1 MPGNLTLSAA
11 LLVVLM
17 ACTPAPTV
25 PIASV
30 DCGPQPS
37 LEEAKR
43 RVRVVAERTL
53 WGPNTEI
60 KDVTVGAKTRWYRHL
75 TDQWP
80 RSRPAGATL
89 EGWLITFQAKPTNT
103 LNPYLPFRTVEALV
117 DRDGAVHW
125 RTGEAWGRQQ
135 DRWPG
140 HPPSQPTAPPPPP
153 APMPLPSRL

>member
-43 RVRVVAERTL
+43 RVRVVT
-53 WGPNTEI
+53 
-60 KDVTVGAKTRWYRHL
+60 
-75 TDQWP
+75 
-80 RSRPAGATL
+80 
-89 EGWLITFQAKPTNT
+89 
-103 LNPYLPFRTVEALV
+103 
-117 DRDGAVHW
+117 
-125 RTGEAWGRQQ
+125 
-135 DRWPG
+135 
-140 HPPSQPTAPPPPP
+140 
-153 APMPLPSRL
+153 